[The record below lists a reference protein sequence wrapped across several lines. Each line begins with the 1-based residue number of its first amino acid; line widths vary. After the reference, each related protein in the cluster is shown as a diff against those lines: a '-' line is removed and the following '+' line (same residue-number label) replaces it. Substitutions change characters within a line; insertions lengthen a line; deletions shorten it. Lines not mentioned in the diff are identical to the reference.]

1 MPRPYLNRRYW
12 LNDAQIRKAL
22 VSNLRGGGASK
33 GIKIF
38 EEVGLF
44 HGYSRIDV
52 VKIDNKLQGFE
63 IKSDNDSLRR
73 LPEQIRVY
81 NQVFDTVTIV
91 VGYRHIYEV
100 LREIPEFWG
109 VILAERSGP
118 GKIQLINLKAP
129 QVNTSKEAEAL
140 VKLLWRDEANTLL
153 ARINPKWPTV
163 KATKLDIYRK
173 IVAQKKLS
181 WINAGVVKALK
192 ARESWK
198 VG

>member
-1 MPRPYLNRRYW
+1 MTKPYLNRKYW

-22 VSNLRGGGASK
+22 VLQLRKGGIK
-33 GIKIF
+33 GSKIF

-52 VKIDNKLQGFE
+52 LKIDNKLHGFE

-73 LPEQIRVY
+73 LSEQIRIY

-91 VGYRHIYEV
+91 VGYRHVYAV

-109 VILAERSGP
+109 VVLAEKTGP
-118 GKIQLINLKAP
+118 GKIQLINLKPP
-129 QVNTSKEAEAL
+129 QVNVEKDAEAL
-140 VKLLWRDEANTLL
+140 IKLLWRDEASALL
-153 ARINPKWPTV
+153 SKIDPKCSRAT
-163 KATKLDIYRK
+163 ATKLDIYQK
-173 IVAQKKLS
+173 IVAKKKLS
-181 WINAGVVKALK
+181 WINSSVVKALK
-192 ARESWK
+192 IRESWK